1 LPDHPPAGETP
12 GAHGEAGHVV
22 GFQALLSFTRACFER
37 VGVRGE
43 DAQAV
48 ADVLIDANLHGV
60 PSHGFQRVPIFMR
73 RVRAGLS
80 GGTESLSVI
89 AESGA
94 LCRID
99 AAHALGP
106 AASVKALDHALMLA
120 RRFGIGLVAV
130 GRSTHFGA
138 AGYYARRA
146 ASAGIVSVVTSNAF
160 KRMAPYG
167 SAEVFLGTNPL
178 AIGIPLAGRDP
189 FVLDMATSIAAQGRI
204 TRARQLG
211 EEIPIGLALD
221 SEGHP
226 TSDPVAALAGSLLPL
241 GGPKGSGLALALS
254 LLAML
259 LGEADSDDEMASLY
273 RSFDRP
279 QNTGHVF
286 IAIDDARLGA
296 RAEPVE
302 AMIERLL
309 ALRPL
314 EGADAVEYPG
324 QAGAR
329 LARSRREHGVPI
341 DPSELAEVLETCTA
355 FGLEDL
361 AAWASE
367 LVAR

>member
-1 LPDHPPAGETP
+1 MPDAGRDAEEGASSET
-12 GAHGEAGHVV
+12 GHLV
-22 GFQALLSFTRACFER
+22 GFEALLSFTRACFER
-37 VGVRGE
+37 IGVPGE

-80 GGTESLSVI
+80 GGTEHLSVL

-99 AAHALGP
+99 AGHALGP
-106 AASVKALDHALMLA
+106 AASVKALDHAVVLA

-146 ASAGIVSVVTSNAF
+146 ASAGIVSIVTSNAF

-178 AIGIPLAGRDP
+178 AIGIPLSDHDP
-189 FVLDMATSIAAQGRI
+189 FVLYMATSIAAQGRI
-204 TRARQLG
+204 TRAKQLG
-211 EEIPIGLALD
+211 EQIPIGLALD
-221 SEGHP
+221 PEGHP
-226 TSDPVAALAGSLLPL
+226 TSDPLAALAGSLLPV

-254 LLAML
+254 LLAVA
-259 LGEADSDDEMASLY
+259 LGEADPDDEMASLY

-286 IAIDDARLGA
+286 IAIDAARLGGPT
-296 RAEPVE
+296 EPVE
-302 AMIERLL
+302 GMIERLL
-309 ALRPL
+309 ALRPVD
-314 EGADAVEYPG
+314 GADAVEYAG

-329 LARSRREHGVPI
+329 LARTRREHGVPI
-341 DPSELAEVLETCTA
+341 DPSELVEVLDTCTA

-361 AAWASE
+361 AARARE
-367 LVAR
+367 LVGR

>member
-1 LPDHPPAGETP
+1 MRDDGLGGDGASHPGE
-12 GAHGEAGHVV
+12 GHVV
-22 GFQALLSFTRACFER
+22 GFEALLSFTSACFER
-37 VGVRGE
+37 IGIAAE

-60 PSHGFQRVPIFMR
+60 PSHGFQRVPIFMK

-80 GGTESLSVI
+80 GGTEALAVV
-89 AESGA
+89 AESGS

-106 AASVKALDHALMLA
+106 AASVKALDRALALA
-120 RRFGIGLVAV
+120 RRFGTATVAV

-146 ASAGIVSVVTSNAF
+146 ASAGFASLVMSNAF

-178 AIGIPLAGRDP
+178 AIGIPLGDHDP

-221 SEGHP
+221 PDGRP
-226 TSDPVAALAGSLLPL
+226 TSDPEAALAGSLLPF
-241 GGPKGSGLALALS
+241 GGPKGSGLALAFG
-254 LLAML
+254 LLAVL
-259 LGEADSDDEMASLY
+259 LGGADGDDEMASLY
-273 RSFDRP
+273 TSFDRP
-279 QNTGHVF
+279 QNSGHVF
-286 IAIDDARLGA
+286 ITIDPARLGGSTGPA
-296 RAEPVE
+296 E

-309 ALRPL
+309 ALRPAK
-314 EGADAVEYPG
+314 GVGAVEYPG
-324 QAGAR
+324 QAGAT
-329 LARSRREHGVPI
+329 LARVRRERGIPI
-341 DPSELAEVLETCTA
+341 EQ
-355 FGLEDL
+355 
-361 AAWASE
+361 SE
-367 LVAR
+367 LVAVLDTCRSFGLRDLAARAGELVAR